1 MPTEL
6 TPYTL
11 ANEEGGG
18 VCAAAGLALVRL
30 SSEARG
36 SGRRSTMFQRSTG
49 AGGFNSA
56 ATVLR
61 RSLGLAVRQKTR
73 GLDHYMGFLQIVKRC
88 I

>member
-18 VCAAAGLALVRL
+18 VGAAAGLALVRL

-36 SGRRSTMFQRSTG
+36 SGRSTMFQRSTG

-61 RSLGLAVRQKTR
+61 RSLGLAVRQKTH